1 MKYSI
6 KVCHYVSKSPYTY
19 YVVQADE
26 PLTKF
31 HVWGYIKAFNTL
43 YYNEQRVL
51 DLINEKYPE
60 AERIPWI
67 ARKAKNSIP
76 AKN

>member
-6 KVCHYVSKSPYTY
+6 KKYHYVSKSPYTY

-51 DLINEKYPE
+51 NLINEKYPNS
-60 AERIPWI
+60 ERIERI
-67 ARKAKNSIP
+67 SKRNLQC
-76 AKN
+76 